1 MHTPRS
7 RLPGEITFTALL
19 LLFSAFMLWTAYGI
33 SGFESLTSAGS
44 FPMVACGVLLVTGL
58 INVVHTTRATLTPP
72 NEGESTAQHF
82 MRRLT
87 PPALIGF
94 TLAIVVYMVALEWA
108 GFLISSYVFLV
119 ISMKLLGSQRMG
131 LNFLVSAL
139 SLGAIYAIFQ
149 TVFSVV
155 LPAGKLI
162 QGLMS

>member
-44 FPMVACGVLLVTGL
+44 FPMVACSVMLITGV
-58 INVVHTTRATLTPP
+58 INVVHTVRAKQTPSQK
-72 NEGESTAQHF
+72 GESLPQQF
-82 MRRLT
+82 VRRLT
-87 PPALIGF
+87 PPVLIGF
-94 TLAIVVYMVALEWA
+94 TLAIVVYMLALEWA
-108 GFLISSYVFLV
+108 GFLRSSNVFLV
-119 ISMKLLGSQRMG
+119 ISMRLLGSQRMG
-131 LNFLVSAL
+131 LNLLVSAL
-139 SLGAIYAIFQ
+139 SLAAIYAIFQ

-155 LPAGKLI
+155 LPTGKLF

>member
-1 MHTPRS
+1 
-7 RLPGEITFTALL
+7 
-19 LLFSAFMLWTAYGI
+19 
-33 SGFESLTSAGS
+33 
-44 FPMVACGVLLVTGL
+44 
-58 INVVHTTRATLTPP
+58 
-72 NEGESTAQHF
+72 
-82 MRRLT
+82 
-87 PPALIGF
+87 
-94 TLAIVVYMVALEWA
+94 VYMVALEWA